1 MLPELQARALELN
14 ANQQT
19 FTTFLRGLD
28 ETQLNASSV
37 DGEYS
42 PREALAHLV
51 GAEVSM
57 LRMAKNWIAGR
68 DNRLRPDFD
77 RDFFNRRQLEKRA
90 GQSLEGLL
98 ADWQMAQRGLIAC
111 MEIVTEQ
118 DLDKRGDHP
127 SAADTTLR
135 NLFLIIT
142 THEADHIRAVM
153 NANHA

>member
-1 MLPELQARALELN
+1 MLPELQALTHELN
-14 ANQQT
+14 ANQGT
-19 FTTFLRGLD
+19 FTTFLRSLD
-28 ETQLNASSV
+28 DTKLNAS
-37 DGEYS
+37 GANNEYS

-51 GAEVSM
+51 GAEISM
-57 LRMAKNWIAGR
+57 LRMAKNWMAGQ

-90 GQSLEGLL
+90 GQSLDDLL
-98 ADWQMAQRGLIAC
+98 ADWQMAQRGLIAL
-111 MEIVTEQ
+111 METVTEQ

-127 SAADTTLR
+127 SAKDTTLR

-142 THEADHIRAVM
+142 THEADHMRAVM